1 MKNSKKK
8 PAKRSVCILA
18 QLCKHIPSHAVSRIA
33 RALGDE
39 KKARTFSAWSHVVS
53 LMYAQLCHSISLPD
67 VCDALALRKSRLSLL
82 RGATPPKRNTLSHA
96 NTHRDPKLMEKLFW
110 ETLKHLISRSPG
122 FGPSGRYSGVPRR
135 FKKTIHAIDSSTIS
149 LVASCMDWAKHR
161 RQKAAAKLH
170 LTLNLQTFLPTIA
183 VVEEA
188 SHHDSTRAHVLCAP
202 LKEGEI
208 AVFDKAYVDFKH
220 LYELDSQGIFWVT
233 RAKDNM
239 SYTVVEECP
248 VDMEQGIIH
257 DQIIVLNT
265 GKTQKAYPQT
275 LRLVTARVQINGQD
289 VEMTFISNNFKWA
302 ASSVAGLYQSR
313 WGIEVFFKQLKQT
326 LKLSGFIGYSKNA
339 IQWQVWAALLVWLLS
354 RYAAFASGWTHSFSR
369 LMALLRSYVWDRF
382 DLNELLQ
389 FHGTAGGLPRMVA
402 EPGQAYFEGFEP
414 K

>member
-1 MKNSKKK
+1 MKNKKK
-8 PAKRSVCILA
+8 PARRRICILA
-18 QLCKHIPSHAVSRIA
+18 QLCKYIPSHAVSRIA
-33 RALGDE
+33 RELGDE

-53 LMYAQLCHSISLPD
+53 LLYAQLCHCISLPD

-82 RGATPPKRNTLSHA
+82 RDATPPKRNTLSHA
-96 NTHRDPKLMEKLFW
+96 NKERNPELMERLFW
-110 ETLKHLISRSPG
+110 ETLKHLTELNRG

-149 LVASCMDWAKHR
+149 LVANCMDWAKHR
-161 RQKAAAKLH
+161 RRKAAAKLH

-188 SHHDSTRAHVLCAP
+188 SHHDSTRARELCIP

-220 LYELDSQGIFWVT
+220 LFELNKRGIFWVT

-239 SYTVVEECP
+239 SYTVIEELP
-248 VDMEQGIIH
+248 ADADQGLIH

-265 GKTQKAYPQT
+265 DKSQAAYPKQ
-275 LRLVTARVQINGQD
+275 LRLVVARVEINGKE
-289 VEMTFISNNFKWA
+289 VEMSFISNNFKWA

-326 LKLSGFIGYSKNA
+326 LKLSGFIGYSKKA

-369 LMALLRSYVWDRF
+369 LMALLRSYTWDRF
-382 DLNELLQ
+382 DLCELLR

-402 EPGQAYFEGFEP
+402 EPGQAYFEGLEP
-414 K
+414 R

>member
-1 MKNSKKK
+1 
-8 PAKRSVCILA
+8 
-18 QLCKHIPSHAVSRIA
+18 
-33 RALGDE
+33 
-39 KKARTFSAWSHVVS
+39 
-53 LMYAQLCHSISLPD
+53 
-67 VCDALALRKSRLSLL
+67 
-82 RGATPPKRNTLSHA
+82 
-96 NTHRDPKLMEKLFW
+96 MEKLFW
-110 ETLKHLISRSPG
+110 ETLNHLTNLNQG
-122 FGPSGRYSGVPRR
+122 FGPAGRYSGVPRR

-149 LVASCMDWAKHR
+149 LVANCMDWAKHR
-161 RQKAAAKLH
+161 RRKAAAKLH

-183 VVEEA
+183 IVEEA
-188 SHHDSTRAHVLCAP
+188 AHHDSTRARELCVP

-220 LYELDSQGIFWVT
+220 LSELDARGIFWVT

-239 SYTVVEECP
+239 NYTVIEALPADEEH
-248 VDMEQGIIH
+248 GIVK

-265 GKTQKAYPQT
+265 EKSRTAYPKT
-275 LRLVTARVQINGQD
+275 LRLVTARVELNGKE

-302 ASSVAGLYQSR
+302 ASSVSGLYQSR

-354 RYAAFASGWTHSFSR
+354 RYSAFASGWNHSFSR
-369 LMALLRSYVWDRF
+369 LMALLRSYAWEKF
-382 DLNELLQ
+382 DLVELLK

-414 K
+414 R

>member
-1 MKNSKKK
+1 MKKQNNK
-8 PAKRSVCILA
+8 PARRRVCVLA
-18 QLCKHIPSHAVSRIA
+18 QLCKYIPSHAVSRIA
-33 RALGDE
+33 RELEDE

-53 LMYAQLCHSISLPD
+53 LLFAQLCHCISLAD

-82 RGATPPKRNTLSHA
+82 REATAPKRNTLSHA
-96 NTHRDPKLMEKLFW
+96 NKTRDPMLMEKLFW
-110 ETLKHLISRSPG
+110 ETLKALTAQSPR
-122 FGPSGRYSGVPRR
+122 FGPAGRYSGIPRR
-135 FKKTIHAIDSSTIS
+135 FKTTIHAIDSSTIS
-149 LVASCMDWAKHR
+149 LVANCLDWAKHR

-183 VVEEA
+183 IVEEA
-188 SHHDSTRAHVLCAP
+188 SHHDSTRARELCVP

-208 AVFDKAYVDFKH
+208 VVFDKAYVDFKH
-220 LYELDSQGIFWVT
+220 LHELDERGLSWVT

-239 SYTVVEECP
+239 SYTVIEERP
-248 VDMEQGIIH
+248 VDSAQGIIH

-265 GKTQKAYPQT
+265 EKSQNAYPQP
-275 LRLVTARVQINGQD
+275 LRMVTARVEINGKE
-289 VEMTFISNNFKWA
+289 VEMTFITNNIKWA

-326 LKLSGFIGYSKNA
+326 LKLSGFIGYSKKA

-354 RYAAFASGWTHSFSR
+354 RYAAFASGWSHSFSR
-369 LMALLRSYVWDRF
+369 LMALMRSYAWELF

-402 EPGQAYFEGFEP
+402 LPGQAYFPGFEP

>member
-1 MKNSKKK
+1 
-8 PAKRSVCILA
+8 
-18 QLCKHIPSHAVSRIA
+18 
-33 RALGDE
+33 
-39 KKARTFSAWSHVVS
+39 
-53 LMYAQLCHSISLPD
+53 
-67 VCDALALRKSRLSLL
+67 
-82 RGATPPKRNTLSHA
+82 
-96 NTHRDPKLMEKLFW
+96 MEKLFW
-110 ETLKHLISRSPG
+110 ETLNHLTHQNPG
-122 FGPSGRYSGVPRR
+122 FGPAGRYSGVPRR

-188 SHHDSTRAHVLCAP
+188 SHHDSTRARDLCIP

-220 LYELDSQGIFWVT
+220 LHELDGRGIFWVT

-239 SYTVVEECP
+239 SYTVVEELSA
-248 VDMEQGIIH
+248 DTGQGIIH
-257 DQIIVLNT
+257 DQLIILNT
-265 GKTQKAYPQT
+265 EKTQKAYPQT
-275 LRLVTARVQINGQD
+275 LRLVTARVEINGKE
-289 VEMTFISNNFKWA
+289 VEMTFITNNLKWA
-302 ASSVAGLYQSR
+302 ASSVAGLYQTR

-369 LMALLRSYVWDRF
+369 LMALLRSYVWEQF

-414 K
+414 R

>member
-1 MKNSKKK
+1 MKKK
-8 PAKRSVCILA
+8 NKPARRRVCILA
-18 QLCKHIPSHAVSRIA
+18 QLCKYIPSHAVSRIA
-33 RALGDE
+33 RELGDE

-53 LMYAQLCHSISLPD
+53 LLYAQLCHCISLPD
-67 VCDALALRKSRLSLL
+67 VCDALALRRSRLSFL
-82 RGATPPKRNTLSHA
+82 RGATPPRRNTLSHA
-96 NTHRDPKLMEKLFW
+96 NKKRNPELMEKLFW
-110 ETLKHLISRSPG
+110 ETLRHLTNLNQG
-122 FGPSGRYSGVPRR
+122 FGPTGRYSGVPRR

-149 LVASCMDWAKHR
+149 LVANCMDWAKHR

-183 VVEEA
+183 IVEEA
-188 SHHDSTRAHVLCAP
+188 AHHDSTRARELCVP

-208 AVFDKAYVDFKH
+208 AVFDKAYVDFRH
-220 LYELDSQGIFWVT
+220 LFELDARGIFWVT

-239 SYTVVEECP
+239 SYTVVEELP
-248 VDMEQGIIH
+248 ADAEQGIIH

-265 GKTQKAYPQT
+265 QKSQQAYPKT
-275 LRLVTARVQINGQD
+275 LRLVTARVEINGKA

-354 RYAAFASGWTHSFSR
+354 RYAAFASGWNHSFSR
-369 LMALLRSYVWDRF
+369 LMALLRSCAWEKF
-382 DLNELLQ
+382 DLAELLQ

-414 K
+414 R